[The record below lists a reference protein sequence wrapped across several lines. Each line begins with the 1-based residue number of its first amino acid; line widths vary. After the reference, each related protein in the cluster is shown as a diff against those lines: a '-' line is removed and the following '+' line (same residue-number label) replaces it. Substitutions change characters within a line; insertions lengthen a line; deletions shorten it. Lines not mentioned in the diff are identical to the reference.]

1 MRPGVRAIADA
12 ADLKLACQS
21 IIWTSSRA
29 SAGPVAPAVDKL
41 AALGRICR
49 LRDHGRI
56 GKKLQPLFDSALAVA
71 RKRRALAN
79 PLDGAGFLMERVAED
94 LADRVALVERRF
106 PEAALLFSVTG
117 DGAAALRASGKV
129 DRLVRLEADSS
140 FSGAADVLV
149 APPETVPL
157 APGSLDLAVSLLA
170 LHEVNDVPG
179 LLIQIRRALR
189 PDGLF
194 LAALPGAGTL
204 SELRDSLIAAEGDLR
219 GGAAA
224 RVYPFADVRD
234 MGGLLQRAGF
244 ALPVADV
251 ETVTVRYSTMFG
263 LLRDLRAMGATS
275 ALLDRP
281 RQPLARTVLH
291 RAAEIYAERH
301 ADPDGRIRATFS
313 IVWLS
318 GWVPHPSQSK
328 PLEPGSAQ
336 MSLAKALAEKE

>member
-1 MRPGVRAIADA
+1 M
-12 ADLKLACQS
+12 
-21 IIWTSSRA
+21 
-29 SAGPVAPAVDKL
+29 
-41 AALGRICR
+41 
-49 LRDHGRI
+49 
-56 GKKLQPLFDSALAVA
+56 QPLFDTALAIA
-71 RKRRALAN
+71 RKRRALAT
-79 PLDGAGFLMERVAED
+79 PQDGAGFMMERVAED
-94 LADRVALVERRF
+94 LAERIAVVERHF
-106 PEAALLFSVTG
+106 PQAALLFSTTG
-117 DGAAALRASGKV
+117 HGVSVLRASGKV
-129 DRLVRLEADSS
+129 DQIVRIEADPS
-140 FSGAADVLV
+140 FSGADDIRV
-149 APPETVPL
+149 ARPDTVPL
-157 APGSLDLAVSLLA
+157 PPESLDLAISLLA

-179 LLIQIRRALR
+179 FLVQVRRALR

-204 SELRDSLIAAEGDLR
+204 SELRDSLISAEGEMR

-251 ETVTVRYSTMFG
+251 DTVTVRYSTMFD

-281 RQPLARTVLH
+281 RRPLGRAVLH
-291 RAAEIYAERH
+291 RAAEVYAQRH

-318 GWVPHPSQSK
+318 GWVPHPTQSK
-328 PLEPGSAQ
+328 PLKPGSAR
-336 MSLAKALAEKE
+336 MSLATALARGQR